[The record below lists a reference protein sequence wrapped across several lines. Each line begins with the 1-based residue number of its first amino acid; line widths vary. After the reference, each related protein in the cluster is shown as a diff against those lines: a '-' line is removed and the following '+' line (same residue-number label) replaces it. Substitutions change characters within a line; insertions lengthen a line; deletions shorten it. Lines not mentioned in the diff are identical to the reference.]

1 MTLPSMIKVASPQV
15 GRQEIA
21 AVEEV
26 LLSGQYVSGRK
37 VGEFETLFSE
47 YVGVD
52 HSVAVNSGTAALH
65 SALDVLGV
73 GPGDEVIV
81 PALTFFS
88 TVTAVVHQAGV
99 PIFCDI
105 SLDNFCLDP
114 DDLLRRITPRTKAII
129 AVHYFGHAAEMDA
142 INQIAKRYGL
152 AVIEDCAQA
161 HGTTYK
167 GRKVGSIGDMG
178 AYSFFATKHMT
189 TGEGGIV
196 TTNDVKANEKMRSFR
211 SHGMEGR
218 HDHVM
223 LGYNY
228 RMTEIA
234 AAIGIIQLDKLDEL
248 NEKRIKA
255 SEYLIE
261 QLSGVSWLT
270 MPKVPSY
277 VRHTYFWCHAMINED
292 LVGQSTQSVIQTLR
306 NKGVEVRERYTEPL
320 YRQPMLTHFI
330 PPILQ
335 LSGGANLP
343 AYGDLN
349 LPNVE
354 QAAGRIIGLPNRP
367 DITQAE
373 LDKVVESVLSIG

>member
-1 MTLPSMIKVASPQV
+1 
-15 GRQEIA
+15 
-21 AVEEV
+21 
-26 LLSGQYVSGRK
+26 
-37 VGEFETLFSE
+37 
-47 YVGVD
+47 
-52 HSVAVNSGTAALH
+52 
-65 SALDVLGV
+65 
-73 GPGDEVIV
+73 
-81 PALTFFS
+81 
-88 TVTAVVHQAGV
+88 
-99 PIFCDI
+99 
-105 SLDNFCLDP
+105 
-114 DDLLRRITPRTKAII
+114 
-129 AVHYFGHAAEMDA
+129 
-142 INQIAKRYGL
+142 
-152 AVIEDCAQA
+152 
-161 HGTTYK
+161 
-167 GRKVGSIGDMG
+167 MG

-292 LVGQSTQSVIQTLR
+292 IVPCQ
-306 NKGVEVRERYTEPL
+306 
-320 YRQPMLTHFI
+320 
-330 PPILQ
+330 
-335 LSGGANLP
+335 
-343 AYGDLN
+343 
-349 LPNVE
+349 
-354 QAAGRIIGLPNRP
+354 
-367 DITQAE
+367 
-373 LDKVVESVLSIG
+373 